1 MAGNKAASL
10 QDQNFSMQGEI
21 DLKQQQQEESI
32 SALNN
37 APVVPEVAFRV
48 FKLSNTNINNNF
60 HMDGIDDIWNE
71 KTKKM
76 ERIRLLRGHTS
87 IIMSEQK
94 DVDTVY
100 VSQNRRSLTFYGQ
113 LGLRIPLYDTTAL
126 EFLEKSNSNLDN
138 PNRKGTRKMT
148 FYEWNPT
155 RIAEEQRKKRS
166 LKVQAIKLAGLA
178 SDASMR
184 KHANYLGI
192 NFVDAAGFPKSDE
205 ALRDDYE
212 LYAEAQPKRFI
223 ESANSREVEV
233 AYVVKKAILDSKIDL
248 TGKFGSAY
256 WASDG
261 GYICKIPADQ
271 DAQEYLVEY
280 AMLPNPESRQFLEQL
295 KKLE

>member
-1 MAGNKAASL
+1 MGSNKAVSL
-10 QDQNFSMQGEI
+10 KDQNFALQGEA
-21 DLKQQQQEESI
+21 DFQQEQLEESI

-48 FKLSNTNINNNF
+48 FKLSNTNINGKF
-60 HMDGIDDIWNE
+60 HLDGIDDVWNE
-71 KTKKM
+71 KIKKM

-94 DVDTVY
+94 DVDAAY
-100 VSQNRRSLTFYGQ
+100 VAANRRSLTFDGQ
-113 LGLRIPLYDTTAL
+113 LGLRIPMHDTTAL
-126 EFLEKSNSNLDN
+126 EYLEKSNGNLDN
-138 PNRKGTRKMT
+138 PNRKGTRKMS
-148 FYEWNPT
+148 FYEWNPI
-155 RIAEEQRKKRS
+155 RIAAEQRKKRT

-178 SDASMR
+178 SDDSMR

-233 AYVVKKAILDSKIDL
+233 AYVVKKAILSGKIDL

-261 GYICKIPADQ
+261 GYICKIPQDQ

-280 AMLPNPESRQFLEQL
+280 AMLPNPESKQFLEQL